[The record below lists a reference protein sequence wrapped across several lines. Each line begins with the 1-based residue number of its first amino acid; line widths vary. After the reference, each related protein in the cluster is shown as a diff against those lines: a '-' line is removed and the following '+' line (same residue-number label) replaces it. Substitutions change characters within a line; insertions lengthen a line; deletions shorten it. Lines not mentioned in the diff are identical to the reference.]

1 MNPNRS
7 RGGTPEGTTGEISGQ
22 EMRRI
27 LGAALG
33 WLSRHL
39 MRFRSAFWA
48 GDAERTA
55 FPYGPLVELLQVL
68 GAVEAEDV
76 RRHMD
81 HRALLRLG
89 DAELGPPEDMPE
101 SEPFIRLGRMELLD
115 LGIRLN
121 EGRALGECGEGPS
134 GGRGHRPGATGA
146 LLDDAYLRERLGGE
160 DSTGAYR
167 EALGILCSPS
177 SGPLRRRDAYSLTH
191 LTFYSTRFGT
201 RSHPFTPEEAE
212 ALVRVLRRVCRAAP
226 DLDLHLECQSAL
238 VALGAPPLRSRFT
251 SVVVEEV
258 WNHGYVWPHLSTRP
272 PRGATEEI
280 FRGAYHVMIVL
291 ALFSAL
297 VTRGSE
303 QRGGAPDPAPRGTDP
318 SPAPRPAPPGW
329 PPPWTARGRSR

>member
-1 MNPNRS
+1 MRPDRS
-7 RGGTPEGTTGEISGQ
+7 QDRVPEGITRGTSAE
-22 EMRRI
+22 EMRRV
-27 LGAALG
+27 LGSALG

-39 MRFRSAFWA
+39 ERFRGAFWA

-89 DAELGPPEDMPE
+89 DAELGPSGDLPG
-101 SEPFIRLGRMELLD
+101 SEPFIRLGWAELRD
-115 LGIRLN
+115 LGTRLD
-121 EGRALGECGEGPS
+121 GGQALGGHGERPP
-134 GGRGHRPGATGA
+134 GGRGDRPGATGA

-160 DSTGAYR
+160 DSSGAYR
-167 EALGILCSPS
+167 EALGTLCSPS
-177 SGPLRRRDAYSLTH
+177 GGLLRRRDAYSLTH
-191 LTFYSTRFGT
+191 LAFYSTRFGA
-201 RSHPFTPEEAE
+201 RSHPFTPQEAD
-212 ALVRVLRRVCRAAP
+212 ALIRVLRRVCRAAP

-251 SVVVEEV
+251 SVVVAEI
-258 WNHGYVWPHLSTRP
+258 WNHGYVWPHLSARP

-297 VTRGSE
+297 VTRRSE
-303 QRGGAPDPAPRGTDP
+303 QRGGASAPVSRGADPP
-318 SPAPRPAPPGW
+318 PAPRPAPPGW
-329 PPPWTARGRSR
+329 LPPWTARGRSR